1 MLISAEEARALTYK
15 INDEYIEA
23 ILERPIREA
32 IEKGHYHCYITFG
45 DMYSLLEATLI
56 LKEKGYTYEYS
67 TNNLILEI
75 KWERI

>member
-1 MLISAEEARALTYK
+1 MLINAEEARAAINK
-15 INDEYIEA
+15 INSEYIEA

-32 IEKGHYHCYITFG
+32 IEKGHYHCYIIFG

-67 TNNLILEI
+67 TDNLILEI
-75 KWERI
+75 KWERM